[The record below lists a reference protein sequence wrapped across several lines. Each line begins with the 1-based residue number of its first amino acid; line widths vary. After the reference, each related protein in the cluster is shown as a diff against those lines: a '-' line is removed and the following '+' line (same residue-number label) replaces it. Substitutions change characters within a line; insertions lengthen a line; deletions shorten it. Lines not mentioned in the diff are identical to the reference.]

1 MDIAYRFR
9 LGLVMAIVLA
19 CPLFAQANGAKF
31 PEVAFA
37 KMPEIPQQ
45 RAMIVWQD
53 GVETLVVETS
63 YKSES
68 PDVGWVLPIP
78 AKPTKLDI
86 ADAGMLTSLSICLQP
101 RITHDLSK
109 YPQIPLL
116 LIAWFLPFVCV
127 VIFVKERDQRRKW
140 ALAIL
145 LVIVFCVLVAI
156 SAWGSVHTA
165 EMQSAR
171 GPQEIEGITQLS
183 RQRLGNYD
191 VAVLKADDSDALSQ
205 WLKSNSLK
213 PLDAKGKNV
222 VDDYIARKWCFVVAR
237 LHRETGG
244 LAAAHPIAVTFPAA
258 APVYPM
264 KMTSLAGSDTRVEL
278 FVISDRSAAA
288 DGFQCVTSNSYRQIV
303 SKKPPNVAPYYV
315 SKSMGFTIGSPEAG
329 EFMWPGCVVTKLTA
343 DLSPEQM
350 DHDVAINLTE
360 FSPYQQHLYSASAR
374 RDIVLSICLWG
385 VLAVILA
392 LAAAFNKMR
401 RPRRWELPV
410 IALLAGLTVLASVI
424 VHTTLPV
431 IPVGFDREHGFFR
444 YMHIGSLHGAAEH
457 LASDGSLHSGMSH
470 AEFAAFPTLLVN
482 RKYFSHTN
490 ITNPFFGEKIRY
502 ERSPGNFSSR
512 KIGDKTFFCIYDQ
525 DGVEWRVELQAR
537 PMRRKTK

>member
-19 CPLFAQANGAKF
+19 CPLFAQADGVKF

-101 RITHDLSK
+101 RITHDLSIFPK
-109 YPQIPLL
+109 IPLF
-116 LIAWFLPFVCV
+116 LIVCFLPLACV
-127 VIFVKERDQRRKW
+127 AIFVKERDQRIKW
-140 ALAIL
+140 ALAIVF
-145 LVIVFCVLVAI
+145 VIVFCVLVAI
-156 SAWGSVHTA
+156 SGWESISTQSTTA
-165 EMQSAR
+165 E
-171 GPQEIEGITQLS
+171 GGLEIKGITQLS
-183 RQRLGNYD
+183 QQRLGNYD

-205 WLKSNSLK
+205 WLKSNSLM

-222 VDDYIARKWCFVVAR
+222 VDDYISRKWCFVVAR
-237 LHRETGG
+237 LHRESGG
-244 LAAAHPIAVTFPAA
+244 LAAAHPIAVTFPTTS
-258 APVYPM
+258 PVYPM
-264 KMTSLAGSDTRVEL
+264 KMTSLAGSDTHVEL
-278 FVISDRSAAA
+278 FIISDRSAAA
-288 DGFQCVTSNSYRQIV
+288 DGFQCVASDSYQQTIFKKSYYDV
-303 SKKPPNVAPYYV
+303 ATGYISESK
-315 SKSMGFTIGSPEAG
+315 GFTIGSPAAG

-343 DLSPEQM
+343 DLSPRQM
-350 DHDVAINLTE
+350 DHDIAINLTD
-360 FSPYQQHLYSASAR
+360 FSPYQQHLYSVLAR
-374 RDIVLSICLWG
+374 WDIVLSIGLWG
-385 VLAVILA
+385 ALAVILA

-401 RPRRWELPV
+401 KPRRWELPA
-410 IALLAGLTVLASVI
+410 IAGLAGLALVALVV

-431 IPVGFDREHGFFR
+431 IPVGFDREHGRFFR
-444 YMHIGSLHGAAEH
+444 YMHTDNLLDAAEH
-457 LASDGSLHSGMSH
+457 LAKEGSLHSGMTP
-470 AEFAAFPTLLVN
+470 AKFAAFPTLLA
-482 RKYFSHTN
+482 KSEYYSHTN
-490 ITNPFFGEKIRY
+490 ITNPFSGEKIRY

-525 DGVEWRVELQAR
+525 DGAEKRIELPDKQ
-537 PMRRKTK
+537 PDE